1 MEALRTP
8 DDRFTGLPG
17 HPFAPH
23 YVEAGGLRIHYVDE
37 GPRNAAPVLLLHG
50 EPSWSYLYRKMI
62 PLITAAG
69 HRAIAPDLVGFGR
82 SDKPVRREDY
92 TYQRHVEWM
101 RGMLEQLEL
110 RNVTLV
116 GQDWGGLIGLRL
128 AAEHPE
134 RFARIVAANT
144 FLPTG
149 DRPAGP
155 AFLAWR
161 KYSQETP
168 DFHVRGTVK
177 GGCVTD
183 LPRPSGRQL
192 RRRALRTFRVAGRN
206 FRRLAGRR
214 LLRRSIAEH
223 AYARPLRLTFEEL
236 GATYVKFGQLIASSP
251 GLFGDEASN
260 EFRSC
265 LDTGPA
271 VPFAEVRA
279 AVETTLGGPLESAF
293 ASFDEIPI
301 GRASI
306 AVVHRA
312 TLRDGRTAAVKVL
325 RPGIEDVVA
334 TDLRLMEPLLDFL
347 SRQVGVAEAGQL
359 VRMMDGFR
367 QQVAEELD
375 LRNEARAMAHYRDL
389 LRRVD
394 LPLVV
399 VPEPYPALSGP
410 RVLAMEFLDGVPI
423 DDLAGIAELGV
434 DPAPQAGQG
443 GAWPAR
449 LGRLREQRR
458 LHRGVAEHGAIG
470 SDFDRGTFLL
480 GKQLMYFERYGKMFL
495 SDVSLLSDR
504 KFFEGL
510 LAESA

>member
-101 RGMLEQLEL
+101 RGVLEQLEL

-168 DFHVRGTVK
+168 DFHVGGIVK

-183 LPRPSGRQL
+183 LAPEVVAAYDAPFPDDRHKAGARQFPL
-192 RRRALRTFRVAGRN
+192 LVPVTPDDPAAAPNRRAWEG
-206 FRRLAGRR
+206 LARWTKPFLTAFSDSDPITGGADR
-214 LLRRSIAEH
+214 LLQQAIPGAAGQPHTTIAGGGHFLQED
-223 AYARPLRLTFEEL
+223 RGEEL
-236 GATYVKFGQLIASSP
+236 
-251 GLFGDEASN
+251 
-260 EFRSC
+260 
-265 LDTGPA
+265 
-271 VPFAEVRA
+271 
-279 AVETTLGGPLESAF
+279 
-293 ASFDEIPI
+293 
-301 GRASI
+301 
-306 AVVHRA
+306 
-312 TLRDGRTAAVKVL
+312 
-325 RPGIEDVVA
+325 
-334 TDLRLMEPLLDFL
+334 
-347 SRQVGVAEAGQL
+347 
-359 VRMMDGFR
+359 
-367 QQVAEELD
+367 
-375 LRNEARAMAHYRDL
+375 AR
-389 LRRVD
+389 
-394 LPLVV
+394 VV
-399 VPEPYPALSGP
+399 VDF
-410 RVLAMEFLDGVPI
+410 V
-423 DDLAGIAELGV
+423 
-434 DPAPQAGQG
+434 
-443 GAWPAR
+443 
-449 LGRLREQRR
+449 RR
-458 LHRGVAEHGAIG
+458 
-470 SDFDRGTFLL
+470 T
-480 GKQLMYFERYGKMFL
+480 
-495 SDVSLLSDR
+495 
-504 KFFEGL
+504 
-510 LAESA
+510 